1 MDDGR
6 WYLANII
13 FLLGSLVREVP
24 GSIVVSSYDND
35 WVFATNSNLISEW
48 LAMTGFSVSCR
59 ELLLCLTLSGNGVE
73 IVPGGMPGYSDLYVY
88 LNIEAVI
95 GLVQ

>member
-1 MDDGR
+1 MDDER

-35 WVFATNSNLISEW
+35 WVFATNSNLR
-48 LAMTGFSVSCR
+48 MV
-59 ELLLCLTLSGNGVE
+59 
-73 IVPGGMPGYSDLYVY
+73 GYDRFFCFM
-88 LNIEAVI
+88 
-95 GLVQ
+95 

>member
-6 WYLANII
+6 WCLANII

-24 GSIVVSSYDND
+24 GSIVVSSHDND

-48 LAMTGFSVSCR
+48 LAMSGFSVSLMR
-59 ELLLCLTLSGNGVE
+59 TSLCFDLVWE
-73 IVPGGMPGYSDLYVY
+73 RRGYC
-88 LNIEAVI
+88 AWR
-95 GLVQ
+95 GCLVTRICTCT

>member
-6 WYLANII
+6 WCLANII

-24 GSIVVSSYDND
+24 GSIVVSSHDND

-48 LAMTGFSVSCR
+48 LAMSGFSDSR
-59 ELLLCLTLSGNGVE
+59 GELLLCLILSGNGVE
-73 IVPGGMPGYSDLYVY
+73 GMPGYSDLYVY
-88 LNIEAVI
+88 LNIEVVI

>member
-13 FLLGSLVREVP
+13 FLLGSPVREVP
-24 GSIVVSSYDND
+24 GSIVVSYYDND
-35 WVFATNSNLISEW
+35 WVFSTNSNLISEW
-48 LAMTGFSVSCR
+48 FAMTGFSVSCR
-59 ELLLCLTLSGNGVE
+59 EFFCVQPSLGMAWRLCVE
-73 IVPGGMPGYSDLYVY
+73 GMPGYSDLYVY
-88 LNIEAVI
+88 LNIEVVI

>member
-13 FLLGSLVREVP
+13 FLLGFPVREVL

-35 WVFATNSNLISEW
+35 WVFSTNSNLISEW
-48 LAMTGFSVSCR
+48 FAMTGFSVSCR
-59 ELLLCLTLSGNGVE
+59 ELLLCS
-73 IVPGGMPGYSDLYVY
+73 I
-88 LNIEAVI
+88 
-95 GLVQ
+95 

>member
-13 FLLGSLVREVP
+13 FLLGSPLIEVP

-35 WVFATNSNLISEW
+35 WVFSTNSNLISEW
-48 LAMTGFSVSCR
+48 FANDRFFCFM
-59 ELLLCLTLSGNGVE
+59 
-73 IVPGGMPGYSDLYVY
+73 
-88 LNIEAVI
+88 
-95 GLVQ
+95 